1 MSTILSRPQ
10 YVINIES
17 ASDEVVSLRQT
28 DRKPLSE
35 PFRFLYPYK
44 HHQPG
49 LDVLRCRYDGVYI
62 FTLFNALL
70 TTDKHAM
77 SSVLMWNTIC
87 YLARMT
93 NLHPC
98 GVINSNRFYVEFH
111 GITLIVY
118 AISII
123 RTLLFTVYSH
133 AFCVVSIVEVCW
145 LEEREI
151 TKSLYWAIY
160 LLYKTFRTRR
170 DIAWALYVIK
180 ITSQVPHHPKYTQ
193 NT

>member
-1 MSTILSRPQ
+1 
-10 YVINIES
+10 
-17 ASDEVVSLRQT
+17 
-28 DRKPLSE
+28 
-35 PFRFLYPYK
+35 
-44 HHQPG
+44 
-49 LDVLRCRYDGVYI
+49 
-62 FTLFNALL
+62 
-70 TTDKHAM
+70 
-77 SSVLMWNTIC
+77 MWNTIC
-87 YLARMT
+87 YLARMS

-98 GVINSNRFYVEFH
+98 EVINSNRFYVEFH

-151 TKSLYWAIY
+151 TKSLYWAIN

-170 DIAWALYVIK
+170 DIAWALYIIK

-193 NT
+193 NTYNGLFEIIVLVNNLTKSNQIKSVYCYSVQLNITLHTKSYNITSFDKHTHISSIIILI